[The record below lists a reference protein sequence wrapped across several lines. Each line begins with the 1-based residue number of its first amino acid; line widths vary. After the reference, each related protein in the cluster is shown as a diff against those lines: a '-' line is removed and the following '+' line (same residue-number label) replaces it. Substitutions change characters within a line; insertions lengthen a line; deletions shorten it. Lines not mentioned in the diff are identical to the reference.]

1 MIGKVTIDMARDF
14 SFKKRASRYD
24 KGSMGKMSRKF
35 YNLLLKTVE
44 LRDGCTV
51 LDVGCGT
58 GVLLSMMA
66 QQKRIHGFGID
77 AEENMVAEAAIKCPG
92 MGIRKSRAENMPFEK
107 QIFDVVTV
115 CMAYHHF
122 NDKDGFASE
131 AARVLKPG
139 GALYIAD
146 PHFPAPVRGV
156 LNAIFR
162 LANVAGEFF
171 GPDEITRRFE
181 PFGFEPD
188 SVAKDGYAQVVKL
201 RRT

>member
-1 MIGKVTIDMARDF
+1 MARDF

-58 GVLLSMMA
+58 GALLQMMA

-77 AEENMVAEAAIKCPG
+77 AEENMIAEAAIKCPG
-92 MGIRKSRAENMPFEK
+92 MGIRQSRAENMPFDK
-107 QIFDVVTV
+107 QTFDVLIA

-122 NDKDGFASE
+122 IDKDGFASE
-131 AARVLKPG
+131 AARVLKTG
-139 GALYIAD
+139 GVLYIAD
-146 PHFPAPVRGV
+146 TRFPAPLRG
-156 LNAIFR
+156 LINAIFR
-162 LANVAGEFF
+162 LINVAGEFY
-171 GPDEITRRFE
+171 GPDEIARKFE

-188 SVAKDGYAQVVKL
+188 GAAKDGYAQVVKL
-201 RRT
+201 RKK